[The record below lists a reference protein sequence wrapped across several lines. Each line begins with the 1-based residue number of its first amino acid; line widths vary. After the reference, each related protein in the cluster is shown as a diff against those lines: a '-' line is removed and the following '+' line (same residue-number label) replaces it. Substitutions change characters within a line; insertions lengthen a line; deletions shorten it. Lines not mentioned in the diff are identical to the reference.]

1 MSVEFR
7 PITADELPA
16 FLVAESAGFGEVPIE
31 PWILEENRSV
41 IELDRTLVAHDD
53 GRIIATTAVFSMGMT
68 VPGGA
73 SLPVAGVSS
82 VTVAATHRRRGILKQ
97 MMQRQ
102 LDDVAARGEPMAVLN
117 ASEAPIYGRFGYGLA
132 SFFQVLQINPLRAA
146 FRVPVDDDLRL
157 RIIPKGEAK
166 EALAAIY
173 DGLRPGRPGLL
184 THSDAWWDCVLS
196 DNLDWRG
203 GGQLLVVVCDPAPGG
218 SGGAAGKGGF
228 AIYTFDN
235 DHPPGE
241 WVVTLRTLAAEDPAV
256 VARLWRYILDLDL
269 VGTVIGEAQ
278 AMDDPLRWL
287 LHDPR
292 QAHVTRLRDYLY
304 VRLLDVERSLA
315 TRHYPVA
322 DALVLDVVDTFRP
335 ATSGRYRV
343 QGDGA
348 DARADRLADDDS
360 TPADLRLGIAELGS
374 LYLGGVTA
382 RELAVAGH
390 ITELTPGAVERATA
404 FFSWP
409 VAPHCLTRF

>member
-1 MSVEFR
+1 MSVSFR
-7 PITADELPA
+7 PITPDELPA
-16 FLVAESAGFGEVPIE
+16 FVAAESAGFGEVPTE
-31 PWILEENRSV
+31 PWIIEENRSV
-41 IELDRTLVAHDD
+41 IELDRTLVAHDH
-53 GRIIATTAVFSMGMT
+53 GRIIATTAIFSMEMT

-73 SLPVAGVSS
+73 ALPVAAVSS
-82 VTVAATHRRRGILKQ
+82 VTVAATHRRRGILTQ

-146 FRVPVDDDLRL
+146 FRGPVDDDLTL

-166 EALAAIY
+166 EELAAIY

-184 THSDAWWDCVLS
+184 SHRDEWWDCVLS
-196 DNLDWRG
+196 DHEDWRG
-203 GGQLLVVVCDPAPGG
+203 GGQLLVVVCDPAPAG

-241 WVVTLRTLAAEDPAV
+241 WVVTLRTLAAQDPAV
-256 VARLWRYILDLDL
+256 VARLWRYVLDLDL

-278 AMDDPLRWL
+278 PMDDPLRWL
-287 LHDPR
+287 LLDPR
-292 QAHVTRLRDYLY
+292 QAHTTRVRDYLY

-315 TRHYPVA
+315 ARRYAAA
-322 DALVLDVVDTFRP
+322 DALVLDVVDPFRP
-335 ATSGRYRV
+335 RTSGRYRV
-343 QGDGA
+343 EGDRAGGA
-348 DARADRLADDDS
+348 ARRLDGDDP
-360 TPADLRLGIAELGS
+360 TAADLRLGIAELGS
-374 LYLGGVTA
+374 LFLGGVTA
-382 RELAVAGH
+382 RELAAAGH
-390 ITELTPGAVERATA
+390 ITELTPEAVERATA